1 LSQKWTQGS
10 LREELAR
17 RKYRKYQEG
26 RYSSDALGS
35 EDLQASSSRQGG
47 SSESADPKADNLE
60 RRTTAQATLERGR
73 RRVKNLIKQ
82 KKGQTRRDEDVE
94 IDILFEN
101 QRGAFFFG
109 IPLFSSNSLLN
120 FDPTA
125 WETPVIT
132 HTAPDTKPRDALKPE
147 KHKKWEKKMDSA
159 KLQATLHPS
168 AVNITNAQLPSPLWE
183 WSWPRWYVDMSG
195 DVDEEGWSYSFAF
208 WKPSASWH
216 GTHPW
221 FHSFVRRRRWL
232 RKRVRKHHRSPT
244 EGKTGPK
251 DAHRLNAEYFT
262 IHSSRDRSPDSS
274 IGTSTIK
281 SEGFGVTSEDEAVL
295 DDLEDIKDLATLM
308 MRLKRA
314 KVDRQKIVAVRGFVE
329 HGEAGELGLLKD
341 YVGHPGFPATA
352 SANDRQ
358 IDASHHEPARLS
370 KFPPPALSQPNANL
384 RLDPI
389 TS

>member
-1 LSQKWTQGS
+1 
-10 LREELAR
+10 
-17 RKYRKYQEG
+17 
-26 RYSSDALGS
+26 
-35 EDLQASSSRQGG
+35 
-47 SSESADPKADNLE
+47 
-60 RRTTAQATLERGR
+60 
-73 RRVKNLIKQ
+73 VKKLIKQ

-132 HTAPDTKPRDALKPE
+132 HAAPDKPKDALDAQKQ
-147 KHKKWEKKMDSA
+147 KKWRRKMDPE

-232 RKRVRKHHRSPT
+232 RKRVRKHHRLAT

-274 IGTSTIK
+274 IGTSTMNR
-281 SEGFGVTSEDEAVL
+281 EGFGVTSEDE
-295 DDLEDIKDLATLM
+295 DESEDLEDIKDLATLL
-308 MRLKRA
+308 MRLKKA

-329 HGEAGELGLLKD
+329 HGDAGELGLLKD
-341 YVGHPGFPATA
+341 YVGLPGRPAKAVT
-352 SANDRQ
+352 DDHHL
-358 IDASHHEPARLS
+358 DASSYAPARLP
-370 KFPPPALSQPNANL
+370 KFTPSAAG
-384 RLDPI
+384 
-389 TS
+389 